1 MAEAISLRLDNTVA
15 LTHLI
20 SLLQHLLMIP
30 GDSAHLPLWRLFDLI
45 IQQLTMQSAMG
56 SMNSS
61 SDPQLNT
68 LINSRNE
75 GLRFDT
81 DELIS
86 R

>member
-1 MAEAISLRLDNTVA
+1 MAEALSMKLDNTVA
-15 LTHLI
+15 LNHLI

-45 IQQLTMQSAMG
+45 LQQLSMQTAMG
-56 SMNSS
+56 ALNSV
-61 SDPQLNT
+61 SDPHLNGQQMD
-68 LINSRNE
+68 IK
-75 GLRFDT
+75 LRFDM